1 MRTQTEIM
9 AVIDCLEH
17 ECCNENDVV
26 AAGSAPRLVRCIDPL
41 SDWRWEELVQRHPR
55 ASLFHSSAWLRALW
69 MTYRYPAVA
78 YVTSAADHRL
88 ESGMVFCQV
97 DSWLTGRRL
106 VSLPFSDHCEP
117 LVDGREDLD
126 AIALAV
132 EPEVRRGLWRYL
144 EVRPLQPME
153 IATALHE
160 TRVPYTFHQLDLSPD
175 VSTLFQNLHKSST
188 QRKILRAEREGV
200 RYCEGRSEELL
211 DDFCRL
217 LTITRQ
223 RHQRPPQPRKWFVN
237 LIECF
242 GEDLKIR
249 VARKGDRAVAAILTI
264 RHKDTMTYKYGG
276 SDPEFNSVGGMHLLI
291 WTAIQEA
298 KSAGMCFFD
307 FGRTDADQA
316 GLITFKSRWGTVQ
329 SELTYSRYAVSPHV
343 DHSFEASAS
352 NWKSRAARFL
362 LSHMPPDLLS
372 LAGRALYRHVG

>member
-1 MRTQTEIM
+1 MTVIDSLK
-9 AVIDCLEH
+9 IDCLKQ
-17 ECCNENDVV
+17 ECCNETEVV
-26 AAGSAPRLVRCIDPL
+26 SVGNEPNPVHCIDPL
-41 SDWRWEELVQRHPR
+41 SDWRWEELVQRHRR
-55 ASLFHSSAWLRALW
+55 ASLFHSSAWLKALW

-78 YVTSAADHRL
+78 YVSSAAGQRL

-106 VSLPFSDHCEP
+106 VSLPFSDHCQP
-117 LVDGREDLD
+117 LVDSREGLD
-126 AIALAV
+126 AITLAV

-144 EVRPLQPME
+144 EVRPVRPIE
-153 IATALHE
+153 IATSLHE
-160 TRVPYTFHQLDLSPD
+160 TRVPYTLHQLDLSPD
-175 VSTLFQNLHKSST
+175 VLTLFRNFHKSST
-188 QRKILRAEREGV
+188 QRKILRAEREGL
-200 RYCEGRSEELL
+200 RYCEGRSAEVL
-211 DDFCRL
+211 DDFYRL

-242 GEDLKIR
+242 GDDLKIR
-249 VARKGDRAVAAILTI
+249 VALKGDRAVAAILTI

-276 SDPEFNSVGGMHLLI
+276 SDPEFNSVGGMHLLL

-298 KSAGMCFFD
+298 KSAGMRYFD

-316 GLITFKSRWGTVQ
+316 GLITFKSRWGSKQ
-329 SELTYSRYAVSPHV
+329 SQLTYSRYAVSPKV

-352 NWKSRAARFL
+352 SWKSRAARL
-362 LSHMPPDLLS
+362 LLAYLPPDVLS